1 MKERKGSREGR
12 REERRGK
19 ERKKERKPLVQLH
32 LFSAYIALSR
42 AHM

>member
-1 MKERKGSREGR
+1 MVTGYGLGGKKG
-12 REERRGK
+12 K
-19 ERKKERKPLVQLH
+19 RKKERKPLVQLH